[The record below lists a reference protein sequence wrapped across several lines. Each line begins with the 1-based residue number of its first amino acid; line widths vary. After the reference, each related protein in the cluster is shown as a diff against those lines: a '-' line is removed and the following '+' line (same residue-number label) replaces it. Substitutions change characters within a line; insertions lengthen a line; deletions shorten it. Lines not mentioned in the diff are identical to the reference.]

1 MLALALAS
9 VLAIEPSATAIG
21 TAVLLRAHEQ
31 LGTRA
36 FVTGAPSCTAKSC
49 FSIVVHVVV
58 VDGVPVQTP
67 MWWAAQVA
75 AANRLFAQIDVGFVP
90 IAVREEPGELAD
102 VDDRKERDQLGRR
115 DHDRGVIHVW
125 AVRRLADVDLEGDEI
140 RGVHWRDRADTTR
153 RFVILSSIAAERVL
167 AHELGHFFGL
177 PHSSFAVSIMN
188 KTPRDDP
195 PPELRGFH
203 PRELAT
209 MRARRDAMIADGTL
223 TLPRARRRAAAK
235 ATG

>member
-1 MLALALAS
+1 MLTVALVGVLALAPA
-9 VLAIEPSATAIG
+9 ATALS
-21 TAVLLRAHEQ
+21 TAVLVQAREQ

-36 FVTGAPSCTAKSC
+36 FVTGAPTCTAKNC
-49 FSIVVHVVV
+49 FSIVVHVVM
-58 VDGVPVQTP
+58 VDGAPVQTP
-67 MWWAAQVA
+67 VWWAGQVA

-90 IAVREEPGELAD
+90 IEVREEPGELAD
-102 VDDRKERDQLGRR
+102 VDDRKERDLLGRR

-125 AVRRLADVDLEGDEI
+125 SVRRLADVDIEGDEI
-140 RGVHWRDRADTTR
+140 RGVHWRDRADPTR
-153 RFVILSSIAAERVL
+153 RFVILSSIAPERVL

-223 TLPRARRRAAAK
+223 KLPRARRRS
-235 ATG
+235 TG

>member
-1 MLALALAS
+1 MLTLALAT
-9 VLAIEPSATAIG
+9 VLAIEPSATAIA
-21 TAVLLRAHEQ
+21 TAALLHARER

-49 FSIVVHVVV
+49 FSLVVHVVV
-58 VDGVPVQTP
+58 VEGVPVQTP
-67 MWWAAQVA
+67 LWWAGQVA
-75 AANRLFAQIDVGFVP
+75 AANRLFAEIDVGFVP
-90 IAVREEPGELAD
+90 IEVREEPGELAD
-102 VDDRKERDQLGRR
+102 VDDRKERDQLGRA

-125 AVRRLADVDLEGDEI
+125 AVRRLADVDIDGEEI

-153 RFVILSSIAAERVL
+153 RFVILSSIAPERVL

-223 TLPRARRRAAAK
+223 KLPRARRRAAAK